1 MGCSFTV
8 VFALIRINL
17 DQGKKKKTIQNK
29 SKVHIRIHTSVFHT
43 ITRCEKCVMLAYFNA
58 AHKTARLSTTTGTL
72 PALFTEEGS
81 SGNSIPTVRQ
91 DNQSNWEV
99 EEKALINSASN

>member
-8 VFALIRINL
+8 VFVLIRVNL
-17 DQGKKKKTIQNK
+17 DQEKKTPIQNK

-43 ITRCEKCVMLAYFNA
+43 FTRCEKCVMVAYFNA

-72 PALFTEEGS
+72 PALFTVEGS
-81 SGNSIPTVRQ
+81 SVNSITNVRQ

-99 EEKALINSASN
+99 E